1 MVETVS
7 AQPLPANTQGG
18 TASQALEPGTELRA
32 KVEANLPGGV
42 VRLSSDAKSIDLRV
56 PSPLPVGSNVTLSVS
71 GTRQQ
76 PAVVLTPDGST
87 AKPATPTPPQNT
99 GQTVA
104 PQPTTA
110 NPQTPASQPAASAPL
125 PQANPQ
131 VPQQTQQPTQQLPQ
145 QPAQQTGQQLPQQ
158 APPPTGQPSGQPQP
172 VQPSLPLPAPV
183 LAQFLQATGVL
194 PQPAQPGGAVQPQLP
209 GQILTQPAAPGQ
221 PAVPN
226 QAQVPGQLP
235 ASAVLPQPGQPATPS
250 GSGQAPLPAQGAGA
264 GGPVAGA
271 PIISTGQGTVVPPL
285 PSGGPAPG
293 TPGAPVSGQSGPQ
306 PTVTV
311 PSGTGGPTPSQGAG
325 GPLPGGLVS
334 GTQVSGQQVSGPQ
347 ASGPLQ
353 AGVTSPTQVPPG
365 GSTLSAA
372 QAGTPLPAAGGA
384 PLQSPSTGPIPT
396 APVTPQTGQPL
407 PAGLPAGAPTT
418 IGAPGVPP
426 VLGQPAAGQAIPQ
439 TGASP
444 TSLTSALAQTLP
456 AQGAPGTAPG
466 AIAGVSTQA
475 SALSPQGAPPGGVI
489 SQTVSIAGQGA
500 AVGAGAVPPSAAG
513 GPQGAVQPGG
523 QVVPQPAVNQTVV
536 APQSNSTPASGTAA
550 QNANVQAGPPPPVSA
565 SAQSQAQAYV
575 SAKPGMATPGQP
587 AIASQ
592 GSGPAASTPVQQAAA
607 VLRQPLAEQQA
618 SLGNLFAQIGSL
630 MSAQAAGKVSV
641 PDAVQKAMQQ
651 ILGLRLNSGQQITGQ
666 SLQQAVRLSGQ
677 GGEGRLPL
685 PTGAQQSPVPDLKTA
700 LLAFRGLLQSL
711 GAEPAVRFPA
721 RQPAPASRSSGPQG
735 QAPQTSSGYW
745 AGSAPQNLQS
755 LLQETD
761 AALARMR
768 LTQLTNAGLAGDDG
782 PQAAAAKPM
791 DTVLELP
798 LALGQD
804 TAVMQM
810 QIGRDGGG
818 NSADEDEEPAWR
830 LRFALDLTA
839 TGPLEAA
846 VSLRGGGTY
855 ISLWV
860 DRKETLDLLSGLQET
875 MEAAFADAGL
885 DLQELRFIRGLPP
898 KTAAKYGAL
907 INRQS

>member
-18 TASQALEPGTELRA
+18 TAPQALEPGTELRA

-56 PSPLPVGSNVTLSVS
+56 PSPLPVGTNFTLSVS

-87 AKPATPTPPQNT
+87 VKPATSAPPQNT
-99 GQTVA
+99 TQTVA
-104 PQPTTA
+104 TQPTAA
-110 NPQTPASQPAASAPL
+110 NPQTPASQPAASAPP

-158 APPPTGQPSGQPQP
+158 APPPTGQPT
-172 VQPSLPLPAPV
+172 LPRPAPV

-194 PQPAQPGGAVQPQLP
+194 PQPAQSGGAVQPQLP

-235 ASAVLPQPGQPATPS
+235 ASAVLPQPAQPATPS
-250 GSGQAPLPAQGAGA
+250 GSGQAPLPAQGAGT
-264 GGPVAGA
+264 GGPIAGA

-293 TPGAPVSGQSGPQ
+293 TPGAPVSAQSGPQ
-306 PTVTV
+306 TTVTL
-311 PSGTGGPTPSQGAG
+311 PSGAGGSIPSQGASA
-325 GPLPGGLVS
+325 PLPGGPVS

-353 AGVTSPTQVPPG
+353 AGATSPTQVPAG
-365 GSTLSAA
+365 GSTLAAA
-372 QAGTPLPAAGGA
+372 QAGTLAPAAGGA
-384 PLQSPSTGPIPT
+384 PLQSPGTGPIPT
-396 APVTPQTGQPL
+396 APVTPQTRQPL
-407 PAGLPAGAPTT
+407 PAGLPAGAPTNT
-418 IGAPGVPP
+418 GAPGVPP

-439 TGASP
+439 TGAFPASV
-444 TSLTSALAQTLP
+444 TSASGQALP
-456 AQGAPGTAPG
+456 AQGAPGAL
-466 AIAGVSTQA
+466 ASVSTQT
-475 SALSPQGAPPGGVI
+475 SALPLQGAPPGGVI
-489 SQTVSIAGQGA
+489 SQTVSAAGQGA
-500 AVGAGAVPPSAAG
+500 TVGAGAVPPPAAG
-513 GPQGAVQPGG
+513 GPQGAVQPSG
-523 QVVPQPAVNQTVV
+523 QALPQPAVNQTVV
-536 APQSNSTPASGTAA
+536 TAQSPSTPAAGTAG

-592 GSGPAASTPVQQAAA
+592 GGGPAASTPVQQAAA
-607 VLRQPLAEQQA
+607 TLRQPLAEQQA

-630 MSAQAAGKVSV
+630 MSAQAAGKATV

-898 KTAAKYGAL
+898 RTAAKYGAL

>member
-18 TASQALEPGTELRA
+18 AAPQALEPGTELRA

-76 PAVVLTPDGST
+76 PAVVLTPDSSA
-87 AKPATPTPPQNT
+87 AKPGTPAPPQNT
-99 GQTVA
+99 GQTVV
-104 PQPTTA
+104 PQPTAA
-110 NPQTPASQPAASAPL
+110 NSQTPGTQPAASAPP

-145 QPAQQTGQQLPQQ
+145 Q
-158 APPPTGQPSGQPQP
+158 APPPTGQPQIVQQSAGQPT
-172 VQPSLPLPAPV
+172 LPRPAPV

-235 ASAVLPQPGQPATPS
+235 ASAVPSQPAQPATPS
-250 GSGQAPLPAQGAGA
+250 GSGQAPLPAQGAGT
-264 GGPVAGA
+264 GGPIAGA

-293 TPGAPVSGQSGPQ
+293 TPGAPVSAQSGPQ
-306 PTVTV
+306 TTVSV
-311 PSGTGGPTPSQGAG
+311 PSGTGGSIPSQGASA
-325 GPLPGGLVS
+325 PLPGGPVS

-353 AGVTSPTQVPPG
+353 AGATSPAQVPAG
-365 GSTLSAA
+365 GSTP
-372 QAGTPLPAAGGA
+372 AGAPVVTPALATGGA
-384 PLQSPSTGPIPT
+384 PLQSPGTGPIPT

-439 TGASP
+439 TGAFPASV
-444 TSLTSALAQTLP
+444 TSASGQALP
-456 AQGAPGTAPG
+456 AQGAPGVAAGAQASVAPP
-466 AIAGVSTQA
+466 A
-475 SALSPQGAPPGGVI
+475 SALPPQGAPPGGVI
-489 SQTVSIAGQGA
+489 SQTVSAAGQGGT
-500 AVGAGAVPPSAAG
+500 VGTGAVPPPAAG

-523 QVVPQPAVNQTVV
+523 QALPQPAVNQTVV
-536 APQSNSTPASGTAA
+536 APQSTSTPASGTAA
-550 QNANVQAGPPPPVSA
+550 QSANGQGGPPPPVSA

-587 AIASQ
+587 AISFQ
-592 GSGPAASTPVQQAAA
+592 GGGPAASTPVQQAAA
-607 VLRQPLAEQQA
+607 ALRQPLAEQQA

-630 MSAQAAGKVSV
+630 MSAQAAGKASV

-651 ILGLRLNSGQQITGQ
+651 ILGLRLNSGQPVTGQ

-677 GGEGRLPL
+677 SGEGRLPL
-685 PTGAQQSPVPDLKTA
+685 QAGAQQSPVPDLKTA

-818 NSADEDEEPAWR
+818 NSADEDDEPAWR

-855 ISLWV
+855 ISLWM

>member
-18 TASQALEPGTELRA
+18 AAPQALEPGTELRA

-158 APPPTGQPSGQPQP
+158 APPPTGQPT
-172 VQPSLPLPAPV
+172 LPRPAPV

-293 TPGAPVSGQSGPQ
+293 TPGAPVSAQSGPQ
-306 PTVTV
+306 TAVSV
-311 PSGTGGPTPSQGAG
+311 PSGTGGPTPSQGASA
-325 GPLPGGLVS
+325 PLLGGLVS
-334 GTQVSGQQVSGPQ
+334 GAQATAAQVSGPQ

-353 AGVTSPTQVPPG
+353 AGATSPTQVPAG
-365 GSTLSAA
+365 SSTLAAA
-372 QAGTPLPAAGGA
+372 QAGTQLPAAGGA
-384 PLQSPSTGPIPT
+384 PLQSPGTGPIPT

-407 PAGLPAGAPTT
+407 PAGLPAGAPTGT
-418 IGAPGVPP
+418 GAPGVPP
-426 VLGQPAAGQAIPQ
+426 ASGRPAAGQAIPQ

-444 TSLTSALAQTLP
+444 TSVTSASAQ
-456 AQGAPGTAPG
+456 
-466 AIAGVSTQA
+466 AGVSTQA
-475 SALSPQGAPPGGVI
+475 SALPPQGAPPGGVI
-489 SQTVSIAGQGA
+489 SQTVSTAGQGGT
-500 AVGAGAVPPSAAG
+500 VGAGSVPPPAAG

-523 QVVPQPAVNQTVV
+523 QALPQPAVNQTVV

-550 QNANVQAGPPPPVSA
+550 QSANVQAAPPPPVSA

-607 VLRQPLAEQQA
+607 ALRQPLAEQQA

-630 MSAQAAGKVSV
+630 MSAQAAGKASV

-651 ILGLRLNSGQQITGQ
+651 ILGLRLNSGQPMTGQ

-685 PTGAQQSPVPDLKTA
+685 PAGAQQSPVPDLKTA

-860 DRKETLDLLSGLQET
+860 DRKETLDLLAGLQET

>member
-1 MVETVS
+1 
-7 AQPLPANTQGG
+7 
-18 TASQALEPGTELRA
+18 
-32 KVEANLPGGV
+32 
-42 VRLSSDAKSIDLRV
+42 
-56 PSPLPVGSNVTLSVS
+56 
-71 GTRQQ
+71 
-76 PAVVLTPDGST
+76 
-87 AKPATPTPPQNT
+87 
-99 GQTVA
+99 
-104 PQPTTA
+104 
-110 NPQTPASQPAASAPL
+110 
-125 PQANPQ
+125 
-131 VPQQTQQPTQQLPQ
+131 
-145 QPAQQTGQQLPQQ
+145 
-158 APPPTGQPSGQPQP
+158 
-172 VQPSLPLPAPV
+172 
-183 LAQFLQATGVL
+183 
-194 PQPAQPGGAVQPQLP
+194 
-209 GQILTQPAAPGQ
+209 
-221 PAVPN
+221 
-226 QAQVPGQLP
+226 
-235 ASAVLPQPGQPATPS
+235 
-250 GSGQAPLPAQGAGA
+250 
-264 GGPVAGA
+264 
-271 PIISTGQGTVVPPL
+271 
-285 PSGGPAPG
+285 
-293 TPGAPVSGQSGPQ
+293 
-306 PTVTV
+306 
-311 PSGTGGPTPSQGAG
+311 
-325 GPLPGGLVS
+325 
-334 GTQVSGQQVSGPQ
+334 
-347 ASGPLQ
+347 
-353 AGVTSPTQVPPG
+353 
-365 GSTLSAA
+365 
-372 QAGTPLPAAGGA
+372 
-384 PLQSPSTGPIPT
+384 
-396 APVTPQTGQPL
+396 
-407 PAGLPAGAPTT
+407 
-418 IGAPGVPP
+418 
-426 VLGQPAAGQAIPQ
+426 
-439 TGASP
+439 
-444 TSLTSALAQTLP
+444 
-456 AQGAPGTAPG
+456 
-466 AIAGVSTQA
+466 
-475 SALSPQGAPPGGVI
+475 
-489 SQTVSIAGQGA
+489 
-500 AVGAGAVPPSAAG
+500 
-513 GPQGAVQPGG
+513 
-523 QVVPQPAVNQTVV
+523 
-536 APQSNSTPASGTAA
+536 
-550 QNANVQAGPPPPVSA
+550 
-565 SAQSQAQAYV
+565 
-575 SAKPGMATPGQP
+575 MATPGQP

-592 GSGPAASTPVQQAAA
+592 GGGPAASTPVQQAAA
-607 VLRQPLAEQQA
+607 ALRQPLAEQQA

-630 MSAQAAGKVSV
+630 MSAQAAGKASV

-651 ILGLRLNSGQQITGQ
+651 ILGLRLNSGQPMTGQ

>member
-76 PAVVLTPDGST
+76 PAVVLTPDSAA
-87 AKPATPTPPQNT
+87 AKPATPAPPQNT

-104 PQPTTA
+104 AQPTAA
-110 NPQTPASQPAASAPL
+110 NPQTPATQPVTTAPP
-125 PQANPQ
+125 PQANLQGPPQ
-131 VPQQTQQPTQQLPQ
+131 PQQPGPQTGQQPPQQQLPQ
-145 QPAQQTGQQLPQQ
+145 TGQPAGQPQPSQQ
-158 APPPTGQPSGQPQP
+158 PTGQPS
-172 VQPSLPLPAPV
+172 LPRPAPV

-194 PQPAQPGGAVQPQLP
+194 PQPAQPGGAAQPQLP
-209 GQILTQPAAPGQ
+209 GQILTQPAVPGQ

-226 QAQVPGQLP
+226 QAQVLGQLP
-235 ASAVLPQPGQPATPS
+235 ASAVPSQPAQPATPS

-271 PIISTGQGTVVPPL
+271 PIISAGQGTVVPPL

-293 TPGAPVSGQSGPQ
+293 TPGAPVSAQSGPQ
-306 PTVTV
+306 TTVSV
-311 PSGTGGPTPSQGAG
+311 PSGTGGPIPSQGTSV
-325 GPLPGGLVS
+325 PLPGGLVS
-334 GTQVSGQQVSGPQ
+334 GAQAAGAQVSG
-347 ASGPLQ
+347 LQ
-353 AGVTSPTQVPPG
+353 AVASPSTQVPAT
-365 GSTLSAA
+365 GSAPAA
-372 QAGTPLPAAGGA
+372 APAGTPSPATGAA
-384 PLQSPSTGPIPT
+384 PLQSPGTGPIPT

-407 PAGLPAGAPTT
+407 PAGLPAGAPTGT
-418 IGAPGVPP
+418 GAPVVPP
-426 VLGQPAAGQAIPQ
+426 ALSQPAAGQAIPQ
-439 TGASP
+439 TGAF
-444 TSLTSALAQTLP
+444 LTSVTSASKQVLP
-456 AQGAPGTAPG
+456 AQGAPGAAPG
-466 AIAGVSTQA
+466 ALASVSTQA
-475 SALSPQGAPPGGVI
+475 SSPQGAPLSAVI
-489 SQTVSIAGQGA
+489 SQTASAAGQES
-500 AVGAGAVPPSAAG
+500 AVATGAVPPPAAG
-513 GPQGAVQPGG
+513 GPQIAVQPGG
-523 QVVPQPAVNQTVV
+523 QALPQPAVNQTVV
-536 APQSNSTPASGTAA
+536 APQSSSTPAAGTAA
-550 QNANVQAGPPPPVSA
+550 QSANGQAGPPLPVSA
-565 SAQSQAQAYV
+565 SAQSQVQAYV
-575 SAKPGMATPGQP
+575 AAKPGMATPGQP
-587 AIASQ
+587 SIASQ
-592 GSGPAASTPVQQAAA
+592 GGGPAASTPVQQAAA
-607 VLRQPLAEQQA
+607 TLRQPLAEQQA
-618 SLGNLFAQIGSL
+618 SLGNLFAQVGSL
-630 MSAQAAGKVSV
+630 MSAQAAGKASV

-651 ILGLRLNSGQQITGQ
+651 ILGLRLNSGQPMTGK

-735 QAPQTSSGYW
+735 QAPQTSSGFW

-782 PQAAAAKPM
+782 PQATAAKPM
-791 DTVLELP
+791 DSVLELP

-818 NSADEDEEPAWR
+818 NSVDEDEEPAWR

>member
-18 TASQALEPGTELRA
+18 TAPQALEPGTELRA

-87 AKPATPTPPQNT
+87 VKPATPTPPQNT
-99 GQTVA
+99 TQTVA
-104 PQPTTA
+104 PQPTAA
-110 NPQTPASQPAASAPL
+110 NPQTPGTQPAASAP
-125 PQANPQ
+125 PRQANPQ

-145 QPAQQTGQQLPQQ
+145 Q
-158 APPPTGQPSGQPQP
+158 APPPSGQSAGQPQP
-172 VQPSLPLPAPV
+172 AQQPAGQPTLPRPAPV

-194 PQPAQPGGAVQPQLP
+194 PQPAQPGNAVQPLLP

-235 ASAVLPQPGQPATPS
+235 ASAVPSRPAQPATPS
-250 GSGQAPLPAQGAGA
+250 GSGQAPLPAQGAGT
-264 GGPVAGA
+264 GGPIAGA
-271 PIISTGQGTVVPPL
+271 PIISAGQGTVVPPL
-285 PSGGPAPG
+285 PSGGPAPR
-293 TPGAPVSGQSGPQ
+293 TPGAPVSAQSGPQ
-306 PTVTV
+306 TTVAL
-311 PSGTGGPTPSQGAG
+311 PSGAGGPIPSQGASA
-325 GPLPGGLVS
+325 PLPGGPVS

-353 AGVTSPTQVPPG
+353 AGATSPAQVPVGNP
-365 GSTLSAA
+365 TPAA
-372 QAGTPLPAAGGA
+372 APAGTPLPAAGA
-384 PLQSPSTGPIPT
+384 TPLQSPGTGPIPT
-396 APVTPQTGQPL
+396 APVTPQTGQPV
-407 PAGLPAGAPTT
+407 PAGLQAGAPTGT
-418 IGAPGVPP
+418 GAPGVPP
-426 VLGQPAAGQAIPQ
+426 TSGQPVAGQAIPQ
-439 TGASP
+439 TGAFSA
-444 TSLTSALAQTLP
+444 SVTSASGQALP
-456 AQGAPGTAPG
+456 AQGAPGATAG
-466 AIAGVSTQA
+466 AQASVAPPA
-475 SALSPQGAPPGGVI
+475 SALPPQGAPPGGVI
-489 SQTVSIAGQGA
+489 SQTVSVAGQGA
-500 AVGAGAVPPSAAG
+500 TVGAGAVPSPAAG
-513 GPQGAVQPGG
+513 GPQGVVQLGG
-523 QVVPQPAVNQTVV
+523 QAGPQPAVNQTVV
-536 APQSNSTPASGTAA
+536 TAQPSSTPAAGTAA
-550 QNANVQAGPPPPVSA
+550 QSANVQAGPSPPVSA

-587 AIASQ
+587 AISFQ
-592 GSGPAASTPVQQAAA
+592 GGGPAASTPVQQAAA
-607 VLRQPLAEQQA
+607 ALRQPLAEQQA

-630 MSAQAAGKVSV
+630 MSAQAAGKASV

-651 ILGLRLNSGQQITGQ
+651 ILGLRLNSGQPVTGQ

-685 PTGAQQSPVPDLKTA
+685 PAGAQQSPVPDLKTA